1 MSIWLVGSGL
11 MAVEYAKVLV
21 SLGNKFIVIG
31 RGKKS
36 AQAFT
41 KENNISVLTGG
52 ITKALK
58 DNTHPRT
65 AIVAVGV
72 EELSRTA
79 SELIKAGT
87 KRILIEKPGGI
98 DLEEIDSLNIVA
110 EKYNAAVLLAYN
122 RRFYNSVK
130 EAKNYISQDG
140 GILSAQ
146 FEFTEWAHTIEPLVK
161 ANKVKERWLLGNSS
175 HVLDLAFHFIGKPLD
190 WKFWHAGSL
199 EWHPD
204 AARFAGAGIS
214 ENNIMFNY
222 HADWQTPGRWGIE
235 LNTLKHRLILRP
247 LEKLQVCK
255 IGSVKVEEVSL
266 KNDLD
271 SKYKPGLY
279 RQTESFLKEDDY
291 LFCSLKEQL
300 ENTIIYSQIAGYRTK

>member
-52 ITKALK
+52 VTKALK
-58 DNTHPRT
+58 DNTNPRT

-110 EKYNAAVLLAYN
+110 EKYNATVLLAYN

-130 EAKNYISQDG
+130 EAKNYINQDG

-161 ANKVKERWLLGNSS
+161 ANKVKRRWLLGNSS

-271 SKYKPGLY
+271 TKYKPGLY

-300 ENTIIYSQIAGYRTK
+300 ENTTIYSQIAGYRTK